1 MTPRGTDDADFGERP
16 EPPYSAETLADFH
29 AGLLSARAAEH
40 IRSRIQDD
48 PEAQRILAALD
59 RTVDDL
65 RGLPPEPAS
74 IPDSVRSG
82 IQATLSSL
90 PACPQGT
97 TPAPEAIPAPVDLDT
112 RRRSRVLSMLLA
124 AAAVV
129 VVAAGTF
136 GLVRQMSPTT
146 DTAPTSDPAPS
157 TLAQPT
163 SPADTLDPG
172 SSASALSVIGRQDG
186 APFGSVAALRRCT
199 AAHLVPAQVAVV
211 GSGQITYQGRPAA
224 AILLSTGVAGLFDAL
239 IVGLDC
245 DTDTPSLLA
254 RGTIGG

>member
-48 PEAQRILAALD
+48 TEAQRILAALD

-146 DTAPTSDPAPS
+146 DPAPS